1 MTTLLL
7 ALVPLLFVTGF
18 LVWTMTMG
26 AREQAK
32 ADVWAEDWAARQEGG
47 PGH

>member
-7 ALVPLLFVTGF
+7 ALVPLVFVTGF

-32 ADVWAEDWAARQEGG
+32 ANAWAEDWASRQAGDS
-47 PGH
+47 GH

>member
-7 ALVPLLFVTGF
+7 ALVPLLFATGF
-18 LVWTMTMG
+18 LTWTMMMG

-32 ADVWAEDWAARQEGG
+32 ADAWAEEWAQKHHGG
-47 PGH
+47 KPH